1 MQYYFLS
8 GFTAKLAGTE
18 RGITEPTPTFSACF
32 GQAFLELHPTKYAQ
46 ELVKRVKANGT
57 KAYLVNTGWNGTG
70 KRISIKDTR
79 GIIDAIHSG
88 AIANAPTKKIPF
100 FGLEVPTELEGVDT
114 NILDPKNTYAD
125 PAEWEKKAKEL
136 ASMFIKNFDKYTTNE
151 AGKAL
156 VAAGPQ
162 L

>member
-1 MQYYFLS
+1 M
-8 GFTAKLAGTE
+8 E
-18 RGITEPTPTFSACF
+18 
-32 GQAFLELHPTKYAQ
+32 
-46 ELVKRVKANGT
+46 ANGT
-57 KAYLVNTGWNGTG
+57 KAYLVNTGWNGSG

-88 AIANAPTKKIPF
+88 AIKKAPTKKIPF
-100 FGLEVPTELEGVDT
+100 FNLEVPTELEGVDT
-114 NILDPKNTYAD
+114 NILDPKDTYQN
-125 PAEWEKKAKEL
+125 PAEWEEKAKDL
-136 ASMFIKNFDKYTTNE
+136 AQRFIKNFDKYTKNNE

>member
-1 MQYYFLS
+1 MARKHIL
-8 GFTAKLAGTE
+8 
-18 RGITEPTPTFSACF
+18 
-32 GQAFLELHPTKYAQ
+32 
-46 ELVKRVKANGT
+46 
-57 KAYLVNTGWNGTG
+57 
-70 KRISIKDTR
+70 
-79 GIIDAIHSG
+79 AIHSG